1 MQTETAEARY
11 NKMQTER
18 STYER
23 DGEEAAQ
30 LTIPS
35 MYRRS
40 KSKSEKIKTPYQATG
55 AKAVNTL
62 AAKLL
67 AVLLPPEQSMFQLN
81 LDTIQLA
88 KEGQPEF
95 SSEIDKALRTYE
107 TAVNNE
113 IDISNDRVALF
124 EALKHLIVIGNV
136 LLYVGEKGIKVYHID
151 RFVCQR
157 DDVGN
162 VIEIISK
169 ETVHI
174 NAFDDE
180 FIENLQQKA
189 NYDEE
194 QMIDEEIDVYT
205 RVVRNGDTHNWYQEC
220 KGERIPNT
228 EGVSKVD
235 VSPFIVLRWTR
246 RDGMNYGES
255 YVSEYRGD
263 LISLEALMQAVI
275 EAASASAKC
284 LFLVNPNGV
293 TRAATLSSA
302 PNGAVREG
310 LASDVSTLQ
319 VNKAADLSIAFQA
332 IQRIESRLEHAFLMA
347 KSVQRDAERVTSTE
361 IQVMAT
367 ELEQALGGIYS
378 ILSNEFQL
386 PYIKRRI
393 HMLVRSGKLQKLP
406 DNLVK
411 PKIVTGINGLGRNSD
426 KARLIEFITTVAQA
440 LGGDILRQYM
450 NLDEAIKRLATSV
463 GIDTNN
469 LVKSREEIEQEMQAM
484 QQQQLVQSLGSAALG
499 SKLADPKNV
508 LQAQQLAT
516 EQANAEQN
524 PEA

>member
-67 AVLLPPEQSMFQLN
+67 AVLLPPEQSMFQLT
-81 LDTIQLA
+81 LDTLQLA

-113 IDISNDRVALF
+113 IDVSN
-124 EALKHLIVIGNV
+124 
-136 LLYVGEKGIKVYHID
+136 D

-162 VIEIISK
+162 VIEIITK

-180 FIENLQQKA
+180 FIENLKQKA

-228 EGVSKVD
+228 EGVSKED